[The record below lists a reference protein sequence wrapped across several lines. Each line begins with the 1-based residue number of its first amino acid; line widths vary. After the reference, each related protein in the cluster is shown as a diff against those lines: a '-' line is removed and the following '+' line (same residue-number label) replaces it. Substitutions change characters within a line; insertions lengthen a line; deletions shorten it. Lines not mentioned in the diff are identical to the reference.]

1 MTAVLQTADAGD
13 EEARDYAATT
23 VPQPLLTASG
33 LGLDAVAPVGLR
45 QLVEYAALMHRTDR
59 KYIVDLAKVRTLIE
73 MLSETQQVLE
83 IDGRRSTTYR
93 TLYFDTPDLQACRA
107 HVQRRRRRWKARSR
121 LYVEDQLCRI
131 EVKTKDNRGG
141 TDKVMAPSHPDRY
154 GMLIGEERDFVI
166 SHLAGAHPELDVL
179 SLVPSA
185 EISYTRA
192 TLANLEAGTRV
203 TIDWNLHCRLEPGDV
218 WLDPGYALVETK
230 GPNTAS
236 EADRFLNSLGS
247 RPRSFSKYVAA
258 ASIMHANVADNDFR
272 VLRGRVL
279 HDRLTAQ

>member
-1 MTAVLQTADAGD
+1 MTALLQTADAGD

-33 LGLDAVAPVGLR
+33 LGLDTVAPVGLR
-45 QLVEYAALMHRTDR
+45 QLVEYAALMQRTDR
-59 KYIVDLAKVRTLIE
+59 KYIVDLATVRTLIE

-166 SHLAGAHPELDVL
+166 SHLAGSHPELDVL

-192 TLANLEAGTRV
+192 TLANLEVGTRV

-236 EADRFLNSLGS
+236 EADRLLNSLGS

-258 ASIMHANVADNDFR
+258 ASIVHTNVADNDFR

-279 HDRLTAQ
+279 HDRPAGQ

>member
-1 MTAVLQTADAGD
+1 MSALLQTADAGD
-13 EEARDYAATT
+13 DEVRDYAETA
-23 VPQPLLTASG
+23 VPQPLLNASG
-33 LGLDAVAPVGLR
+33 LGLDDVAPVGLR
-45 QLVEYAALMHRTDR
+45 ELVEHAALMQRTDR
-59 KYIVDLAKVRTLIE
+59 KYIVDLDTVRTLIAT
-73 MLSETQQVLE
+73 LSQTQQVLE
-83 IDGRRSTTYR
+83 IDGRHSTMYR

-107 HVQRRRRRWKARSR
+107 HVQKRRRRWKARSR

-154 GMLIGEERDFVI
+154 GLLIGEERDFVI
-166 SHLAGAHPELDVL
+166 SHLAAQHPELDVPA
-179 SLVPSA
+179 LVPSA

-230 GPNTAS
+230 GPSTAS
-236 EADRFLNSLGS
+236 EADRVLNSLGT

-272 VLRGRVL
+272 VLRGRIL
-279 HDRLTAQ
+279 HDRMAT